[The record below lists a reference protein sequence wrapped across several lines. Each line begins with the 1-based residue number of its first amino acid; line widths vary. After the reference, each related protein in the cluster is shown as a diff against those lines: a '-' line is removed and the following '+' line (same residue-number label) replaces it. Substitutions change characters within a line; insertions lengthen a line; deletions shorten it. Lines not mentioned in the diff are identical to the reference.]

1 VAITDITLKQIT
13 DAVLLKK
20 LAAMSQFHSIPDR
33 LLFKIAHHV
42 TFCKIPDRWVAIYLI
57 VENGLPIPVVE
68 PPYDKFQ
75 R

>member
-1 VAITDITLKQIT
+1 VAITDITLTRIT
-13 DAVLLKK
+13 DPVLLKK
-20 LAAMSQFHSIPDR
+20 LAGMRQFHGIPDE
-33 LLFKIAHHV
+33 LLFKLAHHV